1 MNKLLSYFFLIL
13 ILSSCSTKLT
23 VVDYSV
29 APKNAKELIARV
41 NSKNKTPEWL
51 ALKGKVNLIKD
62 ERDINLNINIKFRK
76 DSVVWAS
83 VSAPF
88 GIELFRTMLTPDSVY
103 YINRTNKT
111 YFKKPIS
118 HISSFLKTDISFQ
131 QVQEMITANPNFLK
145 VSYKFQLV
153 DNAFELNAKKTS
165 YKVSADLYRILT
177 ANILDGDNELIY
189 EFSDFTNEA
198 DFIFPEEFKL
208 KVKSV
213 ENFEAT
219 LNYSKIV
226 FNEKQKL
233 HFKIPSSYV
242 EAK

>member
-1 MNKLLSYFFLIL
+1 M
-13 ILSSCSTKLT
+13 
-23 VVDYSV
+23 
-29 APKNAKELIARV
+29 
-41 NSKNKTPEWL
+41 
-51 ALKGKVNLIKD
+51 
-62 ERDINLNINIKFRK
+62 
-76 DSVVWAS
+76 
-83 VSAPF
+83 
-88 GIELFRTMLTPDSVY
+88 
-103 YINRTNKT
+103 
-111 YFKKPIS
+111 
-118 HISSFLKTDISFQ
+118 
-131 QVQEMITANPNFLK
+131 
-145 VSYKFQLV
+145 V

>member
-1 MNKLLSYFFLIL
+1 MGSYMNKLLSYFFIIL

-23 VVDYSV
+23 VIDYSV

-62 ERDINLNINIKFRK
+62 ERDITLNINIKFRK

-118 HISSFLKTDISFQ
+118 YISSFLKTDISFQ
-131 QVQEMITANPNFLK
+131 QVHEMITANPSILK
-145 VSYKFQLV
+145 NDYDIHYRDIYEIKSPNAGYFISDNYFRILYADLNEGENQLISMDGTTFNLSSENAVDLTEEIISLVSGMYFGKKEF
-153 DNAFELNAKKTS
+153 NAFEELNKKP
-165 YKVSADLYRILT
+165 K
-177 ANILDGDNELIY
+177 
-189 EFSDFTNEA
+189 
-198 DFIFPEEFKL
+198 P
-208 KVKSV
+208 
-213 ENFEAT
+213 
-219 LNYSKIV
+219 
-226 FNEKQKL
+226 
-233 HFKIPSSYV
+233 
-242 EAK
+242 

>member
-1 MNKLLSYFFLIL
+1 MNKLLSYFFIIL

-62 ERDINLNINIKFRK
+62 ERDITLNINIKFRK

-118 HISSFLKTDISFQ
+118 YISSFLKTDISFQ
-131 QVQEMITANPNFLK
+131 QVHEMITANPSILK
-145 VSYKFQLV
+145 NDYDIHYRDIYEIKSPNAGYFIS
-153 DNAFELNAKKTS
+153 DNYF
-165 YKVSADLYRILT
+165 RILY
-177 ANILDGDNELIY
+177 ADVNEGENNLIY
-189 EFSDFTNEA
+189 EFDNYIFIGEFLFPQQFSLEIGTNSK
-198 DFIFPEEFKL
+198 I
-208 KVKSV
+208 S
-213 ENFEAT
+213 
-219 LNYSKIV
+219 LNYSKMV